1 MDLQFI
7 TIFFNANGTIFLTAI
22 LGSAIGSFFGAKMAL
37 RCRTRRNKS
46 SRLTKIK
53 KWLTYRV
60 DVVN

>member
-7 TIFFNANGTIFLTAI
+7 TIFFNNNIAIFLTAI
-22 LGSAIGSFFGAKMAL
+22 TGSIIGGFLGAKMAL
-37 RCRTRRNKS
+37 RSRTRKNRP
-46 SRLTKIK
+46 SRFSKIK